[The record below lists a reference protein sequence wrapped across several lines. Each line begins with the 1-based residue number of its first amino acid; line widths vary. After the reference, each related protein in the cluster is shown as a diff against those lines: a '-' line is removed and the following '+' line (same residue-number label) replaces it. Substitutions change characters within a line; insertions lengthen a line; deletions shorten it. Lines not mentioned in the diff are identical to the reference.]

1 MSRRKV
7 IRQTSQHLQ
16 AVALRWLPEQEPAPR
31 LMAKG
36 AGDMA
41 EKIIAI
47 AKANNIPVRE
57 DKDLVQILSWLDTG
71 EEIPSEVHTVIA
83 EILIFI
89 YWTSKRYQDVF
100 ETGPTSSSSKHNTT
114 ANQDIHPTS

>member
-1 MSRRKV
+1 MSRKKRS
-7 IRQTSQHLQ
+7 RLSPQQLQ
-16 AVALRWLPEQEPAPR
+16 AVALRWLPDQEPAPR
-31 LMAKG
+31 LIAKG
-36 AGDMA
+36 AGEMA
-41 EKIIAI
+41 DKIIAI

-57 DKDLVQILSWLDTG
+57 DRDLVQILSWLDTG

-100 ETGPTSSSSKHNTT
+100 ESGSADTNSKHNTT
-114 ANQDIHPTS
+114 ANRGVHEI